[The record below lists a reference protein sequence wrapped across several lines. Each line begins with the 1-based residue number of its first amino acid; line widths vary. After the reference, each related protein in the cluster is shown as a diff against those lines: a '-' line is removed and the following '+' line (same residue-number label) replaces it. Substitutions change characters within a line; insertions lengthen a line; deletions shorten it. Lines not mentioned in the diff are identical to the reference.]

1 MIDEVEKKVSTID
14 DLVEIRYVNDDE
26 MELKRTVGG
35 FISLKLSETEF
46 YPRISVY
53 RIFPLSKP
61 NEFISLRE
69 IGTNRDLGKEVG
81 IIRDIKTISPDK
93 VEMLHDEI
101 DRRYFTPEVSHI
113 FTLKD
118 EFGYVYMDIE
128 TSAGLK
134 KITVQNGSN
143 NFMKI
148 TDTRIIII
156 DIDGNRYE
164 MTDYLSLDAK
174 SIRLLETMI

>member
-1 MIDEVEKKVSTID
+1 MIDEVEKKILTID
-14 DLVEIRYVNDDE
+14 DLVEIRYLNDNE
-26 MELKRTVGG
+26 IELKRTEGG
-35 FISLKLSETEF
+35 FISLKLSENEF

-53 RIFPLSKP
+53 RIFPLLKP
-61 NEFISLRE
+61 NEYISLRE
-69 IGTNRDLGKEVG
+69 IGSNRDLGKEIG
-81 IIRDIKTISPDK
+81 IIRDIRSISSEK
-93 VEMLHDEI
+93 VEILHDEI
-101 DRRYFTPEVSHI
+101 DRRYFTPKINHVFS
-113 FTLKD
+113 LKD
-118 EFGYVYMDIE
+118 EFGYIYMDIE

-148 TDTRIIII
+148 TENRIIII

-164 MTDYLSLDAK
+164 ITDYSSLDSK